1 VPELPETETIAR
13 DLDREIRGRGITGV
27 VVEKS
32 DVLRGATPAELAIR
46 VIGRRVERAWRRAK
60 LVVLDLEPAELRPEV
75 RSAAEMVEMR
85 NSDRRRGAP
94 EGGAITALSESA
106 PGDRIVVQ
114 PRFTGALLLSR
125 GPLPDAE
132 APYSTLHFVLDDGRD
147 LHYRDIRRLG
157 TVTVMSPDQFADY
170 SAKLGIEPLDPAFTD
185 SHLSGIL
192 RGSKQAVKKVL
203 MDQRVVVGIGNIYA
217 NEACWRAGIDPSRSA
232 RTVGPDEA
240 ATLREAIVGVLTEL
254 IAARGTSFRDYR
266 DASGGR
272 GDFERSLAVYG
283 RGGEPCLRCGA
294 RLVETHVIDGRTTV
308 LCAGCQR

>member
-13 DLDREIRGRGITGV
+13 DLDREIRGRVITGV
-27 VVEKS
+27 VVEKP
-32 DVLRGATPAELAIR
+32 DVLRGATPAELAAR
-46 VIGRRVERAWRRAK
+46 VTGRRVERAWRRAK
-60 LVVLDLEPAELRPEV
+60 LVVLDLQ
-75 RSAAEMVEMR
+75 SA
-85 NSDRRRGAP
+85 
-94 EGGAITALSESA
+94 
-106 PGDRIVVQ
+106 DRIVVQ
-114 PRFTGALLLSR
+114 PRFTGALLLAR
-125 GPLPDAE
+125 GPLPESE
-132 APYSTLHFVLDDGRD
+132 APYSTLHFTLDDGRD

-157 TVTVMSPDQFADY
+157 TVTIMSPDHFAEY
-170 SAKLGIEPLDPAFTD
+170 SAGLGIEPLDPAFTD

-232 RTVGPDEA
+232 RTLTADEA
-240 ATLREAIVGVLTEL
+240 SALRTGIVGVLSDS

-283 RGGEPCLRCGA
+283 RGGERCLRCGA
-294 RLVETHVIDGRTTV
+294 RLVETHAIDGRTTV

>member
-1 VPELPETETIAR
+1 MSDPVPELPETETIAR

-32 DVLRGATPAELAIR
+32 DVLRGATPAEFAIR

-60 LVVLDLEPAELRPEV
+60 LVVLDLH
-75 RSAAEMVEMR
+75 S
-85 NSDRRRGAP
+85 
-94 EGGAITALSESA
+94 
-106 PGDRIVVQ
+106 GDRIVVQ

-125 GPLPDAE
+125 GPLPDSE

-157 TVTVMSPDQFADY
+157 TVTIMTPDQFAEY
-170 SAKLGIEPLDPAFTD
+170 SASLGIEPLDPAFTD

-203 MDQRVVVGIGNIYA
+203 MDQRAVVGIGNIYA

-232 RTVGPDEA
+232 RTVTADEA
-240 ATLREAIVGVLTEL
+240 AALRAGIVGVLTES